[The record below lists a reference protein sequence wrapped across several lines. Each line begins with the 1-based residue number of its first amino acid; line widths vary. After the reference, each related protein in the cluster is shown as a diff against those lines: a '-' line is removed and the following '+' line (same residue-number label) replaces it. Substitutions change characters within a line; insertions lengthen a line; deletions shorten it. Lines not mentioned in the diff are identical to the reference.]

1 MRPVEHRS
9 KASADHAI
17 DEARERY
24 RRGVK
29 SLRLLRLTDPDGRLT
44 IIDFEREVA
53 QEHPLLVELA
63 QATQARLHARVA
75 AENASAQWEKKI
87 IRSAAAGLPRSQIAQ
102 AAGTT
107 VAHVD
112 ALLSRRRT

>member
-1 MRPVEHRS
+1 MQPVEHRT
-9 KASADHAI
+9 KASADRAV

-29 SLRLLRLTDPDGRLT
+29 SLRLLRLTDPAGYLT

-53 QEHPLLVELA
+53 QEHPVLVELA
-63 QATQARLHARVA
+63 RAADARIQARAA
-75 AENASAQWEKKI
+75 AENASVRWEQQ
-87 IRSAAAGLPRSQIAQ
+87 IRAAAIAGLPHSQVAQ

-107 VAHVD
+107 VAHVRVV
-112 ALLSRRRT
+112 LNKRT

>member
-17 DEARERY
+17 DQARERY
-24 RRGVK
+24 RSGVK

-53 QEHPLLVELA
+53 QEHPVLIELA
-63 QATQARLHARVA
+63 RATEARMQARVA
-75 AENASAQWEKKI
+75 AENTSAWWEQQ
-87 IRSAAAGLPRSQIAQ
+87 IRAAAKAGLPHSQVAQ

-107 VAHVD
+107 VAHVE
-112 ALLSRRRT
+112 AVLRKRT